1 MFPLLAK
8 TFSSLECRADKSG
21 RFAPVCAPRRVVS
34 RWLLCTTAS
43 CMARAI
49 TQRERCLVLS
59 FLKVSLR
66 KVSQFAKDCN
76 PAATHGHT
84 LSCGRM
90 TNAIPL
96 RGKELTRRL
105 AGCTHAFGLRQVGIN
120 LSISCSGGPFFAG
133 SAPRAAPR
141 GNLGTPRNL
150 VLTDGKR
157 AKSQTKGVGRRGKL
171 GS

>member
-96 RGKELTRRL
+96 KGKELTRRL
-105 AGCTHAFGLRQVGIN
+105 AGCTHTFGLRQMGIN

-141 GNLGTPRNL
+141 GNLGTPGNP
-150 VLTDGKR
+150 TP
-157 AKSQTKGVGRRGKL
+157 L
-171 GS
+171 GLDSCYKMDSTR